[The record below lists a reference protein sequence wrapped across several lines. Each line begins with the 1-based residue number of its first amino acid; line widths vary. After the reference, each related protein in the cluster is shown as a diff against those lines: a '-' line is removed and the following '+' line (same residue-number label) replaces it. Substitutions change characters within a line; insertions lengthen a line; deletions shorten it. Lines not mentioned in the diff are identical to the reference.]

1 MQNHNQTQIRC
12 SSCGQPFPATVHTYI
27 DAGEDPQLKQQLL
40 TGRLHAVQCPQC
52 GTMNTIAAPML
63 YHDPTKEL
71 LIAHVPME
79 LNLNKDEQERAIGD
93 LMKHLPKDNFK
104 GYMFSPRRALTMQ
117 GLVEQ
122 VLEADGVTPE
132 MMEAQRERVRLIQ
145 TLLEA
150 ADGSEDRVN
159 TLISENDANFDED
172 FFRTMNVMA
181 RRMLQENQP
190 QVAQAVMAMQQYIL
204 EKSTYGQ
211 QMLQQQEKQQQA
223 IEAVA
228 HAIQELGENANRASF
243 YELAVEYRDDDEKLQ
258 ALVGLARPAFD
269 YEFFQLMTSS
279 IEQASEAE
287 RDSLQQ
293 LHERLLELTN
303 AIDEQAQ
310 VAMQQASGFLQALVN
325 HDDPGAL
332 ISANMPMI
340 NDTFMMVLTTNI
352 KRAEEAGDSATLSR
366 LQTIYNIIVT
376 ILQDNM
382 DPELRFI
389 NDLLSAPSDDEARSL
404 LADRAGELDG
414 SFLEILE
421 AVEQA
426 MQQQGNGQLAA
437 RVRSLQAEA
446 QRILT

>member
-12 SSCGQPFPATVHTYI
+12 SACGQPFPATVHAYV
-27 DAGEDPQLKQQLL
+27 DAGEEPQLKQQLL
-40 TGRLHAVQCPQC
+40 TGRLHAIQCPHC
-52 GTMNTIAAPML
+52 GTMNNIAAPML

-79 LNLNKDEQERAIGD
+79 LNLNKDQQERAIGD

-145 TLLEA
+145 TFLQATEA
-150 ADGSEDRVN
+150 SEEQLDQLITEHDASIDG
-159 TLISENDANFDED
+159 D
-172 FFRTMNVMA
+172 FFRTMSVMA
-181 RRMLQENQP
+181 QRMLQENQP
-190 QVAQAVMAMQQYIL
+190 QVAQAVMALQQYIL

-211 QMLQQQEKQQQA
+211 EMLQQQEQQQEA

-228 HAIQELGENANRASF
+228 HAIQELGENATRAEF
-243 YELAVEYRDDDEKLQ
+243 YKLAVEYRDDDEKLQ

-269 YEFFQLMTSS
+269 YEFFQQMTSN
-279 IEQASEAE
+279 IEQAPTAE
-287 RDSLQQ
+287 RDELND
-293 LHERLLELTN
+293 LRERLVDLTS
-303 AIDEQAQ
+303 AIDQQAQ

-332 ISANMPMI
+332 IRANMPMI
-340 NDTFMMVLTTNI
+340 NDTFMMVLTTNL
-352 KRAEEAGDSATLSR
+352 KRAEEANDSATLTR
-366 LQTIYNIIVT
+366 LRMIYNTVVT

-389 NDLLSAPSDDEARSL
+389 NDLLSAPTDDDARSL
-404 LADRAGELDG
+404 LADRANDLDD
-414 SFLEILE
+414 SFLEVLA

-426 MQQQGNGQLAA
+426 MEQQGNAQLAERTRA
-437 RVRSLQAEA
+437 LQVEA

>member
-12 SSCGQPFPATVHTYI
+12 SACGQPFPATVYAYV
-27 DAGEDPQLKQQLL
+27 DAGEEPQLKQQLL
-40 TGRLHAVQCPQC
+40 TGRLHAIQCPHC
-52 GTMNTIAAPML
+52 GTMNNIAAPML

-79 LNLNKDEQERAIGD
+79 LNLNKDQQERAIGD

-145 TLLEA
+145 TFLQATEA
-150 ADGSEDRVN
+150 SEEQLDQLIAEHDASIDG
-159 TLISENDANFDED
+159 D
-172 FFRTMNVMA
+172 FFRTMSVMGQ
-181 RRMLQENQP
+181 RMLQENQP
-190 QVAQAVMAMQQYIL
+190 QIAQAVMALQQYIL

-211 QMLQQQEKQQQA
+211 EMLQQQEQQQEA

-228 HAIQELGENANRASF
+228 HAIQELGENATRAEF
-243 YELAVEYRDDDEKLQ
+243 YTLAVEYRDDDEKLQ

-269 YEFFQLMTSS
+269 YEFFQQMTNN
-279 IEQASEAE
+279 IEQAPAAE
-287 RDSLQQ
+287 RDDLND
-293 LHERLLELTN
+293 LRERLVELTS
-303 AIDEQAQ
+303 AIDQQAQ

-332 ISANMPMI
+332 IRANMPMI

-352 KRAEEAGDSATLSR
+352 KRAEEADDNATLTR
-366 LQTIYNIIVT
+366 LRMIYNTVVT
-376 ILQDNM
+376 ILQDSM

-389 NDLLSAPSDDEARSL
+389 NDLLSAATDDDARSL
-404 LADRAGELDG
+404 LADRANDLDD
-414 SFLEILE
+414 SFLEVLA

-426 MQQQGNGQLAA
+426 MEQQGNAQLVERTRA
-437 RVRSLQAEA
+437 LQAEA